1 MLQQRQFIGGCRSV
15 NYRVRNEKINCSS
28 SKVKP
33 SSCRD
38 RCRVRYCD
46 TAAPKP
52 GVTVCA
58 WCFPSPVQVTFSWF
72 TLLPKLFFLSL
83 SVLLFYPSLRWSR
96 AEKGLYCKSGFI
108 LTRLKK
114 IILIW
119 IPPSQLLLGW
129 VVGEIP
135 PSAFHL
141 ITSVITDVWIQW
153 FFTGLSS
160 GPSSTSLI
168 HWWWLDMTL
177 WCPQVQVPTPELLY
191 GLISERMLFCFQ
203 MLHQFWQLTPSRASL
218 HLTAPNTGPSP
229 PFIHYTVSER
239 LCFTIIYSYSALCK
253 KLACLLLWHEMS
265 SIDSLC
271 ITAPPT
277 GKEYE

>member
-1 MLQQRQFIGGCRSV
+1 MKLVTTETVHWWMQICKLQSQKWKNKLLIIKGQTQFLPWQMPCQILWHCCPQTRG
-15 NYRVRNEKINCSS
+15 
-28 SKVKP
+28 
-33 SSCRD
+33 
-38 RCRVRYCD
+38 YCMCVVFSI
-46 TAAPKP
+46 TWP
-52 GVTVCA
+52 
-58 WCFPSPVQVTFSWF
+58 TFSWF

-218 HLTAPNTGPSP
+218 HLTAPNTEVRVRHSFTTLFQKGCVSP
-229 PFIHYTVSER
+229 VYIRTQPYVKSWRVF
-239 LCFTIIYSYSALCK
+239 
-253 KLACLLLWHEMS
+253 
-265 SIDSLC
+265 DSLC